1 MEKEKIEKIP
11 RQRIEVDVNKIKKNG
26 DHFTHREI
34 TEIKSGIEWYD
45 FAFPVDLVYCET
57 KVFASVAEMNEDET
71 CATAQ
76 EDANLTVFN
85 IAAYDGGISLI
96 IYLGNT
102 SGEARTAQINFL
114 VFTWG

>member
-26 DHFTHREI
+26 DHFTHRKI

-45 FAFPVDLVYCET
+45 FAFPVDLVNCET
-57 KVFASVAEMNEDET
+57 KVFVSVAEMNKNQT

-76 EDANLTVFN
+76 DANLVVFN
-85 IAAYDGGISLI
+85 VAAYDGGISLI